1 MLFFYRINMADTT
14 FKKENVPLKY
24 KHLGGRGLTSLLLSD
39 EMNPQA
45 LPLGEENILV
55 IAPGLLT
62 GTIAPSSG
70 RTSVGAKS
78 PLTGTIKESNAGG
91 TAGQYLAGHN
101 IKALIIEHVPLEKK
115 SWIIIIEEDDMRL
128 EVRNDLKGLGNYDAV
143 AELRREFGDHCAVIT
158 IGPAGEAGSAMST
171 IAFSDPEGR
180 PSRHAGRGGLGAVM
194 GSKGIKAI
202 IIKSPSKSVTEPHD
216 TEKFKRTVKKFS
228 VELYQTKKSLRN
240 YGTAVLVNVINSTG
254 GLPTR
259 NFKSGYNENAEEFSG
274 EKLNQLCKE
283 RKGQTG
289 HACSRGC
296 AIRCSNVFNNAEG
309 NYVTASLEY
318 ETIALIGSN
327 CGINNLDEIAQLDRL
342 CDDLGL
348 DTMETGVSLGVA
360 MEAGALPYG
369 HFEQMQEA
377 IHHIITGTQIGQIIG
392 QGCVATGKILGVSR
406 VPAVKGQALSAY
418 DPRALKGTG
427 VTYATSPMGADHTAG
442 NCLPGRG
449 GLKPNQAHDQI
460 KLSKELQI
468 ITMICDFLGICIFVG
483 PVPENMPVFS
493 ELASSFTGEDIN
505 EEKLYELARSIL
517 EKEVEFN
524 TLAGINKE
532 QNDLP
537 SFFREEPLP
546 NNGLVFDISS
556 EELKHFDFKLESVQ

>member
-1 MLFFYRINMADTT
+1 MFIYRINMADAT
-14 FKKENVPLKY
+14 FRKEEVPLKY

-39 EMNPQA
+39 QIDPKSS
-45 LPLGEENILV
+45 PLGEENKLV

-101 IKALIIEHVPLEKK
+101 IKALIIEHLPVEQN
-115 SWIIIIEEDDMRL
+115 SWIIIIDDDDL
-128 EVRNDLKGLGNYDAV
+128 KFEVRNSLKGLGNYDTV
-143 AELRREFGDHCAVIT
+143 GKLRSEFGDQCSIIS

-202 IIKSPSKSVTEPHD
+202 VIKKPSNPVPEPQD
-216 TEKFKRTVKKFS
+216 KVRFMETVKKFS
-228 VELYQTKKSLRN
+228 VELHQTKKGLRD
-240 YGTAVLVNVINSTG
+240 YGTALLVNSINGVG

-259 NFKSGYNENAEEFSG
+259 NFSTGYNEKAEEFSG
-274 EKLNQLCKE
+274 EKLNQLCQE

-296 AIRCSNVFNNAEG
+296 AVRCSNVFNNVEG

-318 ETIALIGSN
+318 ETIALLGSN
-327 CGINNLDEIAQLDRL
+327 CGIDNLDEIAQLDRQ

-360 MEAGALPYG
+360 MEAGALTFG
-369 HFEQMQEA
+369 QFEQMKEA
-377 IHHIITGTQIGQIIG
+377 INSIVTGDKIGQIIG
-392 QGCVATGKILGVSR
+392 QGSVATGRILGVSR

-449 GLKPNQAHDQI
+449 GIKPYKSNGQI
-460 KLSKELQI
+460 QLSKSLQI
-468 ITMICDFLGICIFVG
+468 ITMVCDFLGICIFVG

-493 ELASSFTGEDIN
+493 ALASSFTGEELS

-524 TLAGINKE
+524 SFAGIDRE

-537 SFFREEPLP
+537 RFFREEPLP
-546 NNGLVFDISS
+546 NNGHVFDIST
-556 EELKHFDFKLESVQ
+556 EELNDFRF

>member
-1 MLFFYRINMADTT
+1 MSDASI
-14 FKKENVPLKY
+14 KKEDVPQIY
-24 KHLGGRGLTSLLLSD
+24 KHLGGRGLTSLLLSN
-39 EMNPQA
+39 EMNPQSS
-45 LPLGEENILV
+45 PLGPENILV

-70 RTSVGAKS
+70 RTSIGAKS

-91 TAGQYLAGHN
+91 VAGQYLAGYN
-101 IKALIIEHVPLEKK
+101 IKALIIEHLPQEKN
-115 SWIIIIEEDDMRL
+115 SWIVIIEEDNMKL
-128 EVRNDLKGLGNYDAV
+128 EIRNELLGLGNYDTV
-143 AELRREFGDHCAVIT
+143 TKLRNEFGDQSAVIS
-158 IGPAGEAGSAMST
+158 IGPVGEKGSLMST

-202 IIKSPSKSVTEPHD
+202 VIKKPNKLVVEPHAQERFNE
-216 TEKFKRTVKKFS
+216 TAKKFS
-228 VELYQTKKSLRN
+228 VEMSQTKKGLRD
-240 YGTAVLVNVINSTG
+240 YGTALLVNAINATG
-254 GLPTR
+254 GLPTH
-259 NFKSGYNENAEEFSG
+259 NFKSGYNEKAEEFSG
-274 EKLNQLCKE
+274 EKLNQLCQE

-296 AIRCSNVFNNAEG
+296 VIRCSNVFNNVEG

-318 ETIALIGSN
+318 ETIALLGSN
-327 CGINNLDEIAQLDRL
+327 CGINNLDEIAQLDNI

-360 MEAGALPYG
+360 MEAGVLTYG
-369 HFEQMQEA
+369 HFEQMKEA
-377 IHHIITGTQIGQIIG
+377 IYSIVTGTKMGQILG
-392 QGCVATGKILGVSR
+392 QGCVATGKILGIDR

-449 GLKPNQAHDQI
+449 GLKPHQSNDQI
-460 KLSKELQI
+460 KLSKDLQI
-468 ITMICDFLGICIFVG
+468 ITMICDSLGICIFTG
-483 PVPENMPVFS
+483 PVRENMPAFS
-493 ELASSFTGEDIN
+493 ALASSFTGEEIN

-517 EKEVEFN
+517 KKEVYFN
-524 TLAGINKE
+524 SLAGIKKE

-537 SFFREEPLP
+537 NFFREEPLP
-546 NNGLVFDISS
+546 NNGLTFDISI
-556 EELKHFDFKLESVQ
+556 EELRNFQF

>member
-1 MLFFYRINMADTT
+1 MLFIYRINMSDTT
-14 FKKENVPLKY
+14 FKKEDVPLKY

-39 EMNPQA
+39 EMNPLA
-45 LPLGEENILV
+45 SPLGQENILV

-70 RTSVGAKS
+70 RTSIGAKS

-101 IKALIIEHVPLEKK
+101 IKALIIEDLPLEKK
-115 SWIIIIEEDDMRL
+115 SSIIIVEEDDIKL
-128 EVRNDLKGLGNYDAV
+128 EVRNDLMGLGNYDTV
-143 AELRREFGDHCAVIT
+143 AELRKEFGEQCAVIS

-202 IIKSPSKSVTEPHD
+202 IIKKPSKLVSEPHD
-216 TEKFKRTVKKFS
+216 KAGFSEIAKKFS
-228 VELYQTKKSLRN
+228 VEMNQTKKSLTN
-240 YGTAVLVNVINSTG
+240 YGTAVLVNVINATG
-254 GLPTR
+254 ALPTR
-259 NFKSGYNENAEEFSG
+259 NFKSGHNEKAEEFSG
-274 EKLNQLCKE
+274 EKLNQLCQE

-296 AIRCSNVFNNAEG
+296 AIRCSNVFNNVEG
-309 NYVTASLEY
+309 NYVTASLEF
-318 ETIALIGSN
+318 ETIALLGSN

-360 MEAGALPYG
+360 MEAGVLTYG
-369 HFEQMQEA
+369 HFEQMKEA
-377 IHHIITGTQIGQIIG
+377 INTIINGTKIGQTLA
-392 QGCVATGKILGVSR
+392 QGCVATGRILGVSR

-418 DPRALKGTG
+418 DPRAMKGTG

-449 GLKPNQAHDQI
+449 GLKPDQSKDQI
-460 KLSKELQI
+460 TLSKNIQI

-493 ELASSFTGEDIN
+493 ALAGLFTGEEIN
-505 EEKLYELARSIL
+505 EEELYELGRSIL

-524 TLAGINKE
+524 ALAGINKE

-537 SFFREEPLP
+537 AFFRQEPLP
-546 NNGLVFDISS
+546 NNGLVFDIST
-556 EELKHFDFKLESVQ
+556 EELNDFRF

>member
-1 MLFFYRINMADTT
+1 MLYIYRINMSNTT
-14 FKKENVPLKY
+14 YKKEDVPLKY
-24 KHLGGRGLTSLLLSD
+24 KHLGGRGLTSLLLCD

-45 LPLGEENILV
+45 SPLGQGNILV

-62 GTIAPSSG
+62 GTIASSSG
-70 RTSVGAKS
+70 RTSIGAKS

-101 IKALIIEHVPLEKK
+101 IKALIIEHLPIEKN
-115 SWIIIIEEDDMRL
+115 SWIIIIEEDNIKF
-128 EVRNDLKGLGNYDAV
+128 EVRDALKGLGNYDTV
-143 AELRREFGDHCAVIT
+143 AELRSEFGVSCAVIS

-202 IIKSPSKSVTEPHD
+202 IIKRPSKSCSQPQDKERFHQTA
-216 TEKFKRTVKKFS
+216 KKFA
-228 VELYQTKKSLRN
+228 VEMHQTKKGLRD
-240 YGTAVLVNVINSTG
+240 YGTALLVNVINATG

-259 NFKSGYNENAEEFSG
+259 NFSSGYNEKAEEFSG

-283 RKGQTG
+283 RNGQTG

-296 AIRCSNVFNNAEG
+296 AVRCSNVFNNVEG
-309 NYVTASLEY
+309 DYVTASLEY
-318 ETIALIGSN
+318 ETIALLGSN

-360 MEAGALPYG
+360 MEAGALTYG
-369 HFEQMQEA
+369 HFEQMKEA
-377 IHHIITGTQIGQIIG
+377 INNIITGTKIGQILG
-392 QGCVATGKILGVSR
+392 QGSVATGRILGVSR

-418 DPRALKGTG
+418 DPRAMKGTG

-449 GLKPNQAHDQI
+449 GLKPDQAKDQVE
-460 KLSKELQI
+460 LSKKLQI

-493 ELASSFTGEDIN
+493 SLASSFTGEDIN

-546 NNGLVFDISS
+546 NNGLVFDIST
-556 EELKHFDFKLESVQ
+556 EELKDFQF

>member
-1 MLFFYRINMADTT
+1 
-14 FKKENVPLKY
+14 
-24 KHLGGRGLTSLLLSD
+24 
-39 EMNPQA
+39 
-45 LPLGEENILV
+45 
-55 IAPGLLT
+55 
-62 GTIAPSSG
+62 
-70 RTSVGAKS
+70 
-78 PLTGTIKESNAGG
+78 
-91 TAGQYLAGHN
+91 
-101 IKALIIEHVPLEKK
+101 
-115 SWIIIIEEDDMRL
+115 
-128 EVRNDLKGLGNYDAV
+128 
-143 AELRREFGDHCAVIT
+143 
-158 IGPAGEAGSAMST
+158 MST

-202 IIKSPSKSVTEPHD
+202 IIKSPSKSVCEPHD
-216 TEKFKRTVKKFS
+216 KERFNQTTKKFS
-228 VELYQTKKSLRN
+228 IEMHQTKKGLRD
-240 YGTAVLVNVINSTG
+240 YGTALLVNAINATG

-259 NFKSGYNENAEEFSG
+259 NFSSGHNEKAEEFSG

-283 RKGQTG
+283 RNGQTG

-296 AIRCSNVFNNAEG
+296 AVRCSNVFNDVEG

-318 ETIALIGSN
+318 ETIALLGSN

-360 MEAGALPYG
+360 MEAGVLTYG
-369 HFEQMQEA
+369 HFEQMKEA
-377 IHHIITGTQIGQIIG
+377 IQTIITGTKIGPTLG
-392 QGCVATGKILGVSR
+392 QGCVATGRILGVSR

-418 DPRALKGTG
+418 DPRSMKGTG

-449 GLKPNQAHDQI
+449 GLKPDQAKDQI
-460 KLSKELQI
+460 ELSKKIQI

-493 ELASSFTGEDIN
+493 ALTSSFTGEEIN
-505 EEKLYELARSIL
+505 EETLYELGRTIL
-517 EKEVEFN
+517 TKEVEFN
-524 TLAGINKE
+524 SLAGITKA

-546 NNGLVFDISS
+546 NNGLVFDIST
-556 EELKHFDFKLESVQ
+556 EELNDFQF

>member
-1 MLFFYRINMADTT
+1 MLFIYRINMSDTT
-14 FKKENVPLKY
+14 YKKEDVPLKY

-45 LPLGEENILV
+45 SPLGQENILV

-70 RTSVGAKS
+70 RTSIGAKS

-101 IKALIIEHVPLEKK
+101 IKALIIEQLPVEKK
-115 SWIIIIEEDDMRL
+115 SWIIIIEENNIKL
-128 EVRNDLKGLGNYDAV
+128 EVRNDLMGLGNYATV
-143 AELRREFGDHCAVIT
+143 AELRREFGDHCSVIS

-202 IIKSPSKSVTEPHD
+202 IIKKPGKLVSEPHD
-216 TEKFKRTVKKFS
+216 KERFNETAKTFS
-228 VELYQTKKSLRN
+228 VEMSQTKKSLTN
-240 YGTAVLVNVINSTG
+240 YGTAILVNVINATG

-259 NFKSGYNENAEEFSG
+259 NFSSGYNEKAEEFSG

-296 AIRCSNVFNNAEG
+296 AIRCSNVFNNVEG

-318 ETIALIGSN
+318 ETIALLGSN

-360 MEAGALPYG
+360 MEAGVLTYG
-369 HFEQMQEA
+369 HFEQMKEA
-377 IHHIITGTQIGQIIG
+377 IHAIISGTKIGQILG
-392 QGCVATGKILGVSR
+392 QGCVATGRILEVSR

-427 VTYATSPMGADHTAG
+427 VTYATSTMGADHTAG

-449 GLKPNQAHDQI
+449 GLKPDQSKDQI
-460 KLSKELQI
+460 KLSKNIQI
-468 ITMICDFLGICIFVG
+468 ITMVCDFLGICIFVG

-493 ELASSFTGEDIN
+493 LLASSFTGEEIN
-505 EEKLYELARSIL
+505 EEKLYELGRSIL

-524 TLAGINKE
+524 SLAGIDKE

-537 SFFREEPLP
+537 RFFREEPLP
-546 NNGLVFDISS
+546 NNGLVFDISP
-556 EELKHFDFKLESVQ
+556 EELKDFQF

>member
-1 MLFFYRINMADTT
+1 MFIYRINMTDKT
-14 FKKENVPLKY
+14 FIKEEVSQRY
-24 KHLGGRGLTSLLLSD
+24 KHLGGRGFTSLLLSD
-39 EMNPQA
+39 ELDPKSS
-45 LPLGEENILV
+45 PLGDENKLV

-70 RTSVGAKS
+70 RTSIGAKS

-101 IKALIIEHVPLEKK
+101 IKALIIEHLPKDKED
-115 SWIIIIEEDDMRL
+115 SSIIIVEKNNLRL
-128 EVRNDLKGLGNYDAV
+128 EVRNNLRGLGNYDTV
-143 AELRREFGDHCAVIT
+143 ANLRSEFGDQCSIIS
-158 IGPAGEAGSAMST
+158 IGPAGEVGSAMAT

-194 GSKGIKAI
+194 GSKGVKAI
-202 IIKSPSKSVTEPHD
+202 VISKSNDSVPEPRD
-216 TEKFKRTVKKFS
+216 KTRFLEIVKKFS
-228 VELYQTKKSLRN
+228 LELYQTKKGLRD
-240 YGTAVLVNVINSTG
+240 YGTALLVNAINAVG

-259 NFKSGYNENAEEFSG
+259 NFSMGYNDQAEEFSG
-274 EKLNQLCKE
+274 ERLNQLCNE

-296 AIRCSNVFNNAEG
+296 AVRCSNVFNNG
-309 NYVTASLEY
+309 QGDYVTASLEY
-318 ETIALIGSN
+318 ETIALLGSN

-360 MEAGALPYG
+360 MEGGALQFG
-369 HFEQMQEA
+369 HFEQMKEA
-377 IHHIITGTQIGQIIG
+377 INDIVTGVKIGRIIG
-392 QGCVATGKILGVSR
+392 QGAVATGRILKVSR
-406 VPAVKGQALSAY
+406 VPAVKGQGLSAY

-427 VTYATSPMGADHTAG
+427 VTYATSPMGADHTSG

-449 GLKPNQAHDQI
+449 GLKPYEDNGQVD
-460 KLSKELQI
+460 LSKNLQI

-483 PVPENMPVFS
+483 PVQENMPVFS
-493 ELASSFTGEDIN
+493 ALASSFTGEEIN
-505 EEKLYELARSIL
+505 EEKLYDLARSIL

-524 TLAGINKE
+524 VLAGIDNE

-537 SFFREEPLP
+537 RFFREEPLP
-546 NNGLVFDISS
+546 NNGYFFDIPA
-556 EELKHFDFKLESVQ
+556 EELKNFKY